1 MIREQRVPVHEIQI
15 ALIRMGA
22 SRLQVIYLLS
32 CLQTQQVV
40 QPLLDRV
47 VVSVPDGFVQGYL
60 LQLSP
65 G

>member
-1 MIREQRVPVHEIQI
+1 
-15 ALIRMGA
+15 MGA

-40 QPLLDRV
+40 QPLLDWV